1 MSVVKCSMHELSV
14 IENILKVVLA
24 HAVKHRVKRVLAIHL
39 EVGELSDL
47 EDQWMQHYFDY
58 LSKGSRAE
66 KARLVIER
74 VAARF
79 RCAQCG
85 ETFPFVLDQDRGTCC
100 PICGASDGRLIAG
113 QGYFIKNLEAL

>member
-1 MSVVKCSMHELSV
+1 MHELPV
-14 IENILKVVLA
+14 IENILKTVLA
-24 HAVKHRVKRVLAIHL
+24 HAAKHRVRKVVAIHL

-47 EDQWMQHYFDY
+47 EDQWMQRYFDH

-74 VAARF
+74 VPARL

-85 ETFPFVLDQDRGTCC
+85 ETFPFTMTPDESNAC
-100 PICGASDGRLIAG
+100 PVCAGCDCQLIAG
-113 QGYFIKNLEAL
+113 QGYFVKNLEAL

>member
-1 MSVVKCSMHELSV
+1 MHELPV
-14 IENILKVVLA
+14 IENILKVVLN
-24 HAVKHRVKRVLAIHL
+24 HAAKHRVKRVLAIHL

-47 EDQWMQHYFDY
+47 EEQWMQHYFDY

-74 VAARF
+74 IPARLQ
-79 RCAQCG
+79 CAQCG
-85 ETFPFVLDQDRGTCC
+85 EIFPFVTAQDKDNRC
-100 PICGASDGRLIAG
+100 PVCAASDCRLIAG

>member
-1 MSVVKCSMHELSV
+1 MHELPV

-24 HAVKHRVKRVLAIHL
+24 HAVKHRVKRVVAIHL

-58 LSKGSRAE
+58 LSKGSPAE

-74 VAARF
+74 VPARLQ
-79 RCAQCG
+79 CNQCG
-85 ETFPFVLDQDRGTCC
+85 ETFPFTMALDESNVC
-100 PICGASDGRLIAG
+100 PACAAGDCRLISG
-113 QGYFIKNLEAL
+113 QGYFVKNLEAF

>member
-1 MSVVKCSMHELSV
+1 MHELPV
-14 IENILKVVLA
+14 IEDILKVVLA
-24 HAVKHRVKRVLAIHL
+24 HAVKHRVKRVVAIHL

-74 VAARF
+74 IPAKLQ
-79 RCAQCG
+79 CAQCG
-85 ETFPFVLDQDRGTCC
+85 ETFPFTMVGDEGNDC
-100 PICGASDGRLIAG
+100 PICAAGSCRLISG
-113 QGYFIKNLEAL
+113 QGYFVKNLEAF